1 MSKYRLLLTT
11 ILLLATC
18 FSSYAKLSESVSF
31 KFKDVSTFYQRYFEV
46 DFDFHKPRPK
56 PRPKPPP
63 TSKMM
68 ALFTEKMQQTW
79 EKRYFLNLDLRTNL
93 LYNVTLT
100 PTVGFEWHINRNC
113 GIKVEGSYTHWGSK
127 HGMVQNIWLVNPE
140 VRFYIKNTDL
150 FYIGIGGNLGR
161 INIFR
166 GVIGSLFF
174 PEDTGYQGSLFGG
187 CITSGYKLI
196 LSRYFGCDFNL
207 GLGYTYFKYDSFT
220 VIDQR
225 RVHQTVKLKDVTK
238 NLLGPA
244 QAGVSLV
251 WKISG
256 HRNWR

>member
-1 MSKYRLLLTT
+1 MKKNKLWVTAVLLLTT
-11 ILLLATC
+11 C
-18 FSSYAKLSESVSF
+18 FSNIAKQTESVSF
-31 KFKDVSTFYQRYFEV
+31 KFNDVSTLYQRYNDV
-46 DFDFHKPRPK
+46 DFEFHRPRPK

-68 ALFTEKMQQTW
+68 ALFTENIQQLW
-79 EKRYFLNLDLRTNL
+79 DKRFFLNLDLRTNL
-93 LYNVTLT
+93 LYDVTLS

-113 GIKVEGSYTHWGSK
+113 GIKLDGSYTHWGSK
-127 HGMVQNIWLVNPE
+127 YGMVQNIVLVNPE

-161 INIFR
+161 INIYR
-166 GVIGSLFF
+166 GVIGGLFF

-196 LSRYFGCDFNL
+196 VSRHFGCDFNL

-220 VIDQR
+220 VIDRQR
-225 RVHQTVKLKDVTK
+225 VYQAVKLKDATK
-238 NLLGPA
+238 NQLGPV

-256 HRNWR
+256 NRNWR